1 MRDNSAMSTPPSHP
15 LRREPLVS
23 AVIPAY
29 NTEAYLRRAIDS
41 VLAQSYRPI
50 ECIVVDDGST
60 DHTAE
65 IARSFGNRVRC
76 IAQPNAGASAARNTG
91 IQAAQGEYI
100 AFLDADDYWLDT
112 KVEHQM
118 RVLAAH
124 PGLRLVS
131 THWTWLPSTTDP
143 TLADFRGPAFDP
155 AAIQLLPGWESLLLD
170 PYLGTPT
177 VIVETAAAR
186 AVGGFDTAL
195 RSAEDVDFFL
205 RVCDDK
211 PYAILKQSLL
221 GYQLRPGS
229 LTRTESGHR
238 YNLEVLARFARSR
251 PELTQRFGTVL
262 MKSRLDIYQRWASTR
277 IFHGQGTEARRVLR
291 ESRQFG
297 RVPGYGR
304 LWLKSFFAS
313 AVKMVRDRL
322 RPLAREDQALS

>member
-1 MRDNSAMSTPPSHP
+1 MSTRPTDTPA
-15 LRREPLVS
+15 LGPLVS

-29 NTEAYLRRAIDS
+29 NTERYLRRAIDS
-41 VLAQSYRPI
+41 VLAQTYRPI

-60 DHTAE
+60 DRSAQ
-65 IARSFGNRVRC
+65 IARSYGERVRC
-76 IAQPNAGASAARNTG
+76 IAQRNAGASAARNTG

-112 KVEHQM
+112 KIEHQM
-118 RVLAAH
+118 RVLADN
-124 PGLRLVS
+124 PGLSLVS
-131 THWTWLPSTTDP
+131 THWTWLSSTTDP
-143 TLADFRGPAFDP
+143 ARADFKGPAFDP
-155 AAIQLLPGWESLLLD
+155 AAVQLLPGWDSLLLE

-177 VIVETAAAR
+177 VVVATAVAR

-238 YNLEVLARFARSR
+238 FNLEVLARFGRSR
-251 PELTQRFGTVL
+251 PDLSQRFGPVL
-262 MKSRLDIYQRWASTR
+262 MKSRMDIYRQWASTR
-277 IFHGQGTEARRVLR
+277 VFHGNGAGARSVLR

-297 RVPGYGR
+297 KLPGYWR
-304 LWLKSFFAS
+304 LWLKSYVAGT
-313 AVKMVRDRL
+313 VKVVRDRL
-322 RPLAREDQALS
+322 RPLAREDQAMS